1 MITGA
6 PVLAWSPANIA
17 GAPHHQPNHPPCQQ
31 PRYSLFVL
39 LVIHGSFDKDCYFLF
54 SNRGCKSN
62 TDKNILAAA
71 NAWGNSRSDLS
82 WDREALPDRRVSIGQ
97 NPKFRVWPM
106 RPAREQHAVLVA
118 GRVPDQIFVGE
129 SCLRHLLVR
138 EHDTNTKIKS
148 THPKASAS
156 NCYYKV
162 MFFSASCFCT
172 SGCAI
177 NSS

>member
-1 MITGA
+1 MGA
-6 PVLAWSPANIA
+6 FYFGVCVVLSHEQMPGATLSDKDLIWDTPCHEHRVLLPCRSHRPNSKLGVLADR
-17 GAPHHQPNHPPCQQ
+17 H
-31 PRYSLFVL
+31 
-39 LVIHGSFDKDCYFLF
+39 
-54 SNRGCKSN
+54 
-62 TDKNILAAA
+62 AAV
-71 NAWGNSRSDLS
+71 GQG
-82 WDREALPDRRVSIGQ
+82 ALPDRRVSIGQ

-129 SCLRHLLVR
+129 SCPRHLLVR

>member
-1 MITGA
+1 M
-6 PVLAWSPANIA
+6 VCIA
-17 GAPHHQPNHPPCQQ
+17 GAPHHQPHQPPCQQ
-31 PRYSLFVL
+31 PRYSLLVL
-39 LVIHGSFDKDCYFLF
+39 FVIHGSFDKDCYFLF

-71 NAWGNSRSDLS
+71 NACGSFRSDFLK
-82 WDREALPDRRVSIGQ
+82 DRDARPDRCPSMHQ
-97 NPKFRVWPM
+97 NPKFPVWCM
-106 RPAREQHAVLVA
+106 RPVREPRAVLAV
-118 GRVPDQIFVGE
+118 GRVLQEIFVGE
-129 SCLRHLLVR
+129 SSRRHLLVR